1 MIDAIDYKQAQAQAP
16 TLFPMDGTGKGDG
29 GDAARAASRK
39 MRSGGS
45 QNPIVFNDYESF
57 IKKFTEKP
65 KTTDECWTP
74 KDVYEAVVRYVDE
87 VVTPLD
93 GKQILRPFYPG
104 GDYEHADYPEDGVV
118 IDNPPFSIFSKICRF
133 YMAKGVPF
141 FLFGPGLTIM
151 SACKHG
157 CTAVFTRDS
166 MTFTNGAVVRCNFA
180 SNLYGGLLAVTA
192 PRLGELLEACP
203 SQRQKVGLPSYEYPA
218 NLLSASDMQTLAKSD
233 EAFAVPREACVIARR
248 LDGMPKGKT
257 LFGDHY
263 LLADDLARAKEKAKE
278 KAKERAKER
287 AKAAIHVELSARER
301 AVVDRLNGRR
311 LDDDRQDRPL

>member
-1 MIDAIDYKQAQAQAP
+1 MIDIINHKQAQAP
-16 TLFPMDGTGKGDG
+16 TLFPMEGTGESDG

-39 MRSGGS
+39 MRSGRS
-45 QNPIVFNDYESF
+45 ANPIVFNDYESF

-87 VVTPLD
+87 VVMPLD

-104 GDYEHADYPEDGVV
+104 GDYEHAEYPEDGVV
-118 IDNPPFSIFSKICRF
+118 IDNPPFSFFTRICKF

-157 CTAVFTRDS
+157 CTAVFTRHS
-166 MTFTNGAVVRCNFA
+166 MTFTNGAVVRCNFV

-278 KAKERAKER
+278 RAKEKAKER

-311 LDDDRQDRPL
+311 MDDDRQDRPL